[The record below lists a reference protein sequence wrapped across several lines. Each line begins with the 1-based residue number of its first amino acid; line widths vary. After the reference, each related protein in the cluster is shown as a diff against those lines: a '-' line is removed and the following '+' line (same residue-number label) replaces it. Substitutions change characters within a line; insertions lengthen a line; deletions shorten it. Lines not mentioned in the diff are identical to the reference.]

1 MFRITNEIKI
11 SLLIELG
18 EKNVCKRFSM
28 WLVGRMVAF
37 FGFSEQGV
45 PVERQCVRA
54 LSISDVISFAGQW
67 RTLMSITV
75 ECKEC
80 SQP

>member
-1 MFRITNEIKI
+1 MACDDTHGGHF
-11 SLLIELG
+11 
-18 EKNVCKRFSM
+18 
-28 WLVGRMVAF
+28 A
-37 FGFSEQGV
+37 EQGG
-45 PVERQCVRA
+45 PVERRGVRA
-54 LSISDVISFAGQW
+54 LSISDVISFAGQC

>member
-1 MFRITNEIKI
+1 
-11 SLLIELG
+11 
-18 EKNVCKRFSM
+18 M
-28 WLVGRMVAF
+28 WLMRRMVAILDLLSS
-37 FGFSEQGV
+37 G
-45 PVERQCVRA
+45 PVERRGVRA
-54 LSISDVISFAGQW
+54 LSISDVISFAGQC

>member
-1 MFRITNEIKI
+1 MYVKGLACGLWDAWWPFWICR
-11 SLLIELG
+11 
-18 EKNVCKRFSM
+18 
-28 WLVGRMVAF
+28 A
-37 FGFSEQGV
+37 GV
-45 PVERQCVRA
+45 PMERQCVRA

>member
-1 MFRITNEIKI
+1 MVKTNLIFIFCLLGRGRGREITGRFKRHVACLTHGGH
-11 SLLIELG
+11 LLDLLSREG
-18 EKNVCKRFSM
+18 G
-28 WLVGRMVAF
+28 GRW
-37 FGFSEQGV
+37 G
-45 PVERQCVRA
+45 A
-54 LSISDVISFAGQW
+54 LSISDVISFAGQC